1 MQLDSKNS
9 PLALLAQ
16 TCSSI
21 GKDSGSA
28 SKLSLPSLGDKKDSS
43 SSSSSSSCHQ
53 RENNVKD
60 CKQRTSDSPMG
71 CSVPGS
77 SSSRTSGDTGRSN
90 KSSAADKSSKD
101 CSSRSNSGGGESSP
115 KSRGAHSSRPI
126 SSLVSLG
133 NGSGKCTPSS
143 ANTFAS
149 GSGSLHRDY
158 NSTTRGASTTSS
170 TSGGGG
176 GGVALAP
183 SSALNNNNKTIGE
196 TGSSSSS
203 LLYDAY
209 SDDILKS
216 SGLASSSFL
225 QHQHSLQEALRMQ
238 HEGLQSLQAAAAA
251 GLGPLPSGYPP
262 LLFGH
267 PLAAAAAL
275 DPLMYSYSASLAA
288 VHGLALTSHKLPTL
302 SPYMGYA
309 RVSTASGGST
319 LVPVCKDPYC
329 TTGSL
334 HSGHSLQPHAPP
346 GASASA
352 PCGAGCTQCGSSAAQ
367 DKSHQCTVAPPATSL
382 ANGVGGLVSAGQFS
396 SSLYPLS
403 LPPGGLANPLLGMA
417 AAAHLGVGLTPYACS
432 WLSGGEFCGKRF
444 SKAEDLLQH
453 LRTHASSGETA
464 ALPAFSLS
472 GVPLPSP
479 AAFAVA
485 GHPFTIPGSLS
496 PSSMLQQAGGGQVYP
511 RSLSPNSL
519 LSASRYHPYKSPFAA
534 VLPTSTVGGTLGGAA
549 GSTLDAYYSSPYALY
564 GHRIGAATVGP

>member
-1 MQLDSKNS
+1 M
-9 PLALLAQ
+9 AL
-16 TCSSI
+16 
-21 GKDSGSA
+21 
-28 SKLSLPSLGDKKDSS
+28 P
-43 SSSSSSSCHQ
+43 
-53 RENNVKD
+53 
-60 CKQRTSDSPMG
+60 
-71 CSVPGS
+71 
-77 SSSRTSGDTGRSN
+77 
-90 KSSAADKSSKD
+90 
-101 CSSRSNSGGGESSP
+101 
-115 KSRGAHSSRPI
+115 
-126 SSLVSLG
+126 
-133 NGSGKCTPSS
+133 PSS
-143 ANTFAS
+143 
-149 GSGSLHRDY
+149 
-158 NSTTRGASTTSS
+158 
-170 TSGGGG
+170 
-176 GGVALAP
+176 V
-183 SSALNNNNKTIGE
+183 LNNNNKTMSE
-196 TGSSSSS
+196 TGSSSSSNS

-209 SDDILKS
+209 SDDTLKS
-216 SGLASSSFL
+216 SGLASSTLF
-225 QHQHSLQEALRMQ
+225 QHQHSLQEALRLQ

-251 GLGPLPSGYPP
+251 GLGPLPSGYPQ

-346 GASASA
+346 GAAASA
-352 PCGAGCTQCGSSAAQ
+352 PCGAGCTQCGSSATQ

-382 ANGVGGLVSAGQFS
+382 SNGPGGFGSAGQFS

-403 LPPGGLANPLLGMA
+403 LPPGSLANPLLGMA

-472 GVPLPSP
+472 GIPLPSP
-479 AAFAVA
+479 AGFAGA

-496 PSSMLQQAGGGQVYP
+496 PSSMLQQAGGQVYP

-534 VLPTSTVGGTLGGAA
+534 VLPTSTVSGTLGGAA
-549 GSTLDAYYSSPYALY
+549 SALDAYYSSPYALY